1 MKLVLRQLPALSGV
15 LLLVAAIWMV
25 QREVRHLRLE
35 DVAAAVSDIPQRAL
49 AIALGLTLLSYG
61 ILTIYDRLGT
71 IYAGRKISYGRVA
84 FASFC
89 AYALSHNIGFA
100 AVSGAAVRFRLY
112 SHWGLTPLQIG
123 KVVVFCN
130 LTFALGGLVLG
141 GFILVFEPGAV
152 PFFGEHLPRTV
163 MRGIGAAMW
172 TTACAYIAFSRVKSA
187 IRLFGQ
193 EVPFPK
199 IGTAGLQV
207 LLASIDVAVTAAI
220 VFALLPAG
228 SSPGYLRLL
237 AVYVTSYTAGLATN
251 LPGGI
256 GVFDSAMLLGL
267 SPYLPPAE
275 AVGAILIFRLY
286 YYIVPLLLAG
296 TLFAGNEVMLRS
308 RSALQA
314 RLRGPRIPAVPRW
327 SEPDFAVAAATGMVA
342 LCGTVLLS
350 LGAIA
355 PPPDVSSID
364 RDLADV
370 AAVAGWFVLSLIG
383 AALLVLAI
391 GLARRV
397 MLAWAATIVL
407 LLSAAAFTFVETTRV
422 WIPAVLVLAT
432 FVLAPYRTAFYRH
445 ARLLA
450 GPLDVSTAVPLL
462 ALVICVLML
471 SGFEHRV
478 HGIASRSWWEIILSR
493 DTPNALRFNVAATV
507 AAGLIAM
514 WGLIRPGRIRWSP
527 WNAGARL
534 SYAALGGDPPVVA
547 NGLLW
552 GEAGRA
558 ALPFRRL
565 PRVLLAIGDPIGA
578 ESDRIS
584 AIWRLRDLAEQE
596 ALHPAAYRAGR
607 AFLKVY
613 RDIGLTA
620 VPLGPD
626 GLPVPDLDETHAME
640 FLVCR
645 TERDLA
651 FLLPL
656 LPDHAVR

>member
-1 MKLVLRQLPALSGV
+1 
-15 LLLVAAIWMV
+15 LLVAAIWVV

-35 DVAAAVSDIPQRAL
+35 DVAAAIADIPLRAL
-49 AIALGLTLLSYG
+49 AVALGLTLLSYA
-61 ILTIYDRLGT
+61 ILTFYDRLGT
-71 IYAGRKISYGRVA
+71 IYAGHKMSYGRVA

-89 AYALSHNIGFA
+89 AYALSHNLGFA

-141 GFILVFEPGAV
+141 GFILVLEPGAV
-152 PFFGEHLPRTV
+152 PFFGEHLPLVV

-172 TTACAYIAFSRVKSA
+172 ATAGAYIVFSRVKNA
-187 IRLFGQ
+187 IRLFGH
-193 EVPFPK
+193 EVPFPQT
-199 IGTAGLQV
+199 GTAGLQV

-220 VFALLPAG
+220 VYALLPAG
-228 SSPGYLRLL
+228 TPPSYPRLL
-237 AVYVTSYTAGLATN
+237 AVYVASYSAGLATN

-267 SPYLPPAE
+267 SPYLPPADV
-275 AVGAILIFRLY
+275 VGAILIFRLY
-286 YYIVPLLLAG
+286 YYIIPLLLAG
-296 TLFAGNEVMLRS
+296 TLFAGNEVLLRS

-314 RLRGPRIPAVPRW
+314 RLRGPRMPAVGRW

-350 LGAIA
+350 LSALA
-355 PPPDVSSID
+355 PPPDVVPFD

-397 MLAWAATIVL
+397 KLAWAATIVL
-407 LLSAAAFTFVETTRV
+407 LLAAAAFTLLETTRL

-462 ALVICVLML
+462 ALVVCVLML
-471 SGFEHRV
+471 SGFEHRI
-478 HGIASRSWWEIILSR
+478 HGIAAKSWWEIVLSH
-493 DTPNALRFNVAATV
+493 DTPNALRVNVAATV
-507 AAGLIAM
+507 AAGLVAI
-514 WGLIRPGRIRWSP
+514 WRLIRPGRVGWSP
-527 WNAGARL
+527 WNTGARL
-534 SYAALGGDPPVVA
+534 SYAALGGNPPVTA
-547 NGLLW
+547 DGLLL

-558 ALPFRRL
+558 ALPFRRMS
-565 PRVLLAIGDPIGA
+565 RVLLGIGDPIGA

-596 ALHPAAYRAGR
+596 GLHPAAYRAGR
-607 AFLKVY
+607 GFLKVY

-620 VPLGPD
+620 IPLGPD
-626 GLPVPDLDETHAME
+626 GLPLPDLDEEHATE

-651 FLLPL
+651 FVLPF
-656 LPDHAVR
+656 LPDRPAR